1 MKGYVRSVIF
11 IRLIILMNDGNNISL
26 QNVL

>member
-1 MKGYVRSVIF
+1 MKGYVRNVIF
-11 IRLIILMNDGNNISL
+11 IRLIILMNDGSNISL